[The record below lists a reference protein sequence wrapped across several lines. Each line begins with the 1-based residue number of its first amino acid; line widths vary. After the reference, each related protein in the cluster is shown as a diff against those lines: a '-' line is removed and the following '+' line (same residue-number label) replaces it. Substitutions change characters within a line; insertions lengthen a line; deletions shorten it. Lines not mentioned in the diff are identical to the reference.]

1 MLEGYSMDKREQII
15 RRLRA
20 AAALVLVVLYAA
32 GLVLMLAS
40 QVKLALTLW
49 VVSTLGGIGLL
60 LWIKTEKDRAT
71 RKIVA
76 P

>member
-1 MLEGYSMDKREQII
+1 MDKRAQVI

-20 AAALVLVVLYAA
+20 AIALVLVALYAA

-49 VVSTLGGIGLL
+49 VVSTLGGLGLL
-60 LWIKTEKDRAT
+60 FWIKTEKDRAEAQ
-71 RKIVA
+71 KNDA
-76 P
+76 PEEP

>member
-1 MLEGYSMDKREQII
+1 MDKREQII

-60 LWIKTEKDRAT
+60 LWIKTEKDRAEAE
-71 RKIVA
+71 KQDA
-76 P
+76 PEEP